1 MNVVLS
7 HHDPLVAQ
15 AARDCLLSYGILAA
29 VVDHADGWVGMAR
42 SYDVMVCYGVQQE
55 EARAHLARGEWR
67 LRFGGAE
74 GAAVGAAG
82 DESEP
87 NLAALDPAMAP
98 ACPACGQTLPL
109 DAGVER
115 CPACGAA
122 ADVAEL
128 IVHCHGPEA
137 LEACYE
143 ETDLPI
149 EAAVLERLMLL
160 CPKCGYSLDGLPR
173 AGVCPECGM
182 MYDKTAIIR
191 EFLGG

>member
-15 AARDCLLSYGILAA
+15 AARDCLLSQGILAA

-42 SYDVMVCYGVQQE
+42 SYDVMVCYGAQRA
-55 EARAHLARGEWR
+55 EAKEHLARGEWR
-67 LRFGGAE
+67 LRFRGGE
-74 GAAVGAAG
+74 EPTE
-82 DESEP
+82 DESQP
-87 NLAALDPAMAP
+87 NLAALDPGMAP
-98 ACPACGQTLPL
+98 ACPACGETLPL
-109 DAGVER
+109 DAGVEC

-128 IVHCHGPEA
+128 IVHQHGPEA

-143 ETDLPI
+143 EADSPI

-182 MYDKTAIIR
+182 MYDKTAIMR